1 MRTLEIS
8 APSDKQRALLTDKH
22 KVVIFGGARGGGK
35 SWAIRVKAV
44 LLCLKHKGI
53 IVTIVR
59 HTYTELMSNH
69 IKPLKVMLKCGTADA
84 IAKYTDS
91 QKEFRFENGSTILC
105 KYCANDTD
113 LDRFQGLETHILVID
128 EATQMTE
135 YQIKTLMAC
144 VRGADTFPKRIYLTC
159 NPSGQ
164 GMGYIKR
171 IAIDRKFEEG
181 EDPEDYSFI
190 QSLVTDNYALMES
203 NPDYIKQLESLPYA
217 LKEAWLNGRWD
228 VFQGCVFE
236 ELRLTPDLQKCH
248 ESGLTPEEALKQ
260 HRWTHVIEPF
270 NIPQGWN
277 IMRSF
282 DHGFSRPFSVGWWAI
297 DYDGCAYRI
306 LELYGCT
313 KTPNEG
319 LRWTPE
325 QIMTRIKQIE
335 NEHPYLKGR
344 QIRGVADPAIW
355 DGSRGISVAEVADLN
370 GVWFEKGVNDR
381 IAGWMQVHER
391 LKFDENGFAMMYVF
405 NNCKAFIRTM
415 PLMMYDEHKPEDVDS
430 DLEDHCPDEV
440 RYFCMSRPIK
450 ARLVVDEYRPA
461 ADPLNQFVKPSQ
473 GNSIEN
479 FMRR

>member
-1 MRTLEIS
+1 MRVLQID
-8 APSDKQRALLTDKH
+8 APSAKQDAFLRDKH
-22 KVVIFGGARGGGK
+22 KIVIFGGARGGGK

-44 LLCLKHKGI
+44 LMCLKHRGL

-59 HTYTELMSNH
+59 QTYPELQANH
-69 IKPLKVMLKCGTADA
+69 IKPLRAMLKTGTADA
-84 IAKYTDS
+84 IAKYTDA

-105 KYCANDTD
+105 KYCSGDKD
-113 LDRFQGLETHILVID
+113 LERFQGLETHVLVID
-128 EATQMTE
+128 EAAQMTE

-181 EDPEDYSFI
+181 EDPDDYSFI
-190 QSLVTDNYALMES
+190 QSLVTDNYALMRA

-236 ELRLTPDLQKCH
+236 ELRLTPDLQGCH
-248 ESGLTPEEALKQ
+248 RAGITPEEALQQ
-260 HRWTHVIEPF
+260 HRFTHVIEPF

-277 IMRSF
+277 IVRSYDF
-282 DHGFSRPFSVGWWAI
+282 GYGKPFSVGWWAI
-297 DYDGCAYRI
+297 DYDGIAYRI

-313 KTPNEG
+313 KTPNDG
-319 LRWTPE
+319 LRWTPAQQMDKIAE
-325 QIMTRIKQIE
+325 IE
-335 NEHPYLKGR
+335 SEHPYLKGK

-355 DGSRGISVAEVADLN
+355 EGSHGIPIVEEADKRGI
-370 GVWFEKGVNDR
+370 WFDRGINDR

-391 LKFDENGFAMMYVF
+391 LKFDERGFAMMYVF
-405 NNCKAFIRTM
+405 NTCKAFIRTM
-415 PLMMYDEHKPEDVDS
+415 PLMMYDEHKPEDIDTN
-430 DLEDHCPDEV
+430 LEDHCADEV

-450 ARLVVDEYRPA
+450 PRMVVDTYKPMV
-461 ADPLNQFVKPSQ
+461 DPLEQFKTDGE
-473 GNSIEN
+473 GNSIDR